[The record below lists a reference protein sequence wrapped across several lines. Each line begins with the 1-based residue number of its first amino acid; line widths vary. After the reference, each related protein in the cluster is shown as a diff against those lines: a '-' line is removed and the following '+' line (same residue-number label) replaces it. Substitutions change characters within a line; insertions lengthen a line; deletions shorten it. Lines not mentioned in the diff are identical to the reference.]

1 MNSRLLY
8 KLAILLLVAL
18 AACAPG
24 GQPIAEA
31 PEASTDAPTQS
42 PTERPTEPPTATP
55 TESATDTPA
64 PTATPTETPTP
75 TLEPTAAATPTPKP
89 TATPLPNSVL
99 QIGLDFSPDGAVF
112 ASGGEAI
119 LVYRDARFVL
129 LQATD
134 GAVLADFELP
144 GEVIALEVAANK
156 PLLAAAVTNADG
168 GSDVE
173 LYDITSGELL
183 AAIPNASQGALS
195 SLRFSGDET
204 TLITTA
210 PDGKVRVWNA
220 ADGSARG
227 SFEAHKD
234 TVTCMAIAP
243 NGQTIVTGS
252 YASDNLVNAWSTGG
266 DLVSTLT
273 TTNPHCYLVAFS
285 PDSAWLLYHTRENMS
300 LYNTGDWSR
309 VWFEPFSGHTSPEIA
324 LPERNAMTGFTPDGH
339 LFLGSPKGT
348 IAVMNSADLS
358 PIETLELGS
367 LTSFSFAPDGQA
379 LLVARSSRLV
389 EVLDLTL
396 TP

>member
-1 MNSRLLY
+1 MTARLLRG
-8 KLAILLLVAL
+8 LAIILLATL
-18 AACAPG
+18 AACAPRS
-24 GQPIAEA
+24 QPIAEVA
-31 PEASTDAPTQS
+31 ETSTTVPTQI
-42 PTERPTEPPTATP
+42 PTERPTQLPTPTPTASATATP
-55 TESATDTPA
+55 M

-75 TLEPTAAATPTPKP
+75 TPVPTSAATPTPKP

-99 QIGLDFSPDGAVF
+99 QIVLDFSPDGAVY
-112 ASGGEAI
+112 ASGGETI
-119 LVYRDARFVL
+119 LAYKDARFLL

-144 GEVIALEVAANK
+144 SEVIAFEVALNK
-156 PLLAAAVTNADG
+156 PLLAAAVANADG
-168 GSDVE
+168 GSDIE
-173 LYDITSGELL
+173 LYDIMSGNLL
-183 AAIPNASQGALS
+183 VAIPNASQTAIS
-195 SLRFSGDET
+195 SLRFSGDDT

-210 PDGKVRVWNA
+210 PDRKVRLWNA

-252 YASDNLVNAWSTGG
+252 YASDNAVNAWTTGG
-266 DLVSTLT
+266 DLVNTLT

-300 LYNTGDWSR
+300 LYSTTDWSR
-309 VWFEPFSGHTSPEIA
+309 VWYEAFSGHSSPKIG
-324 LPERNAMTGFTPDGH
+324 LPERNAMTGFTPDGR

-348 IAVMNSADLS
+348 IVVMNLADLA

-367 LTSFSFAPDGQA
+367 LASFSFAPDGQT
-379 LLVARSSRLV
+379 LVVARSNRLV

-396 TP
+396 VP